1 MSDVDSIPNID
12 AIFVVRFDTRRGNV
26 LEWSNAVPGIRLDGV
41 EYSALPSGLHSS
53 RQDVIYF
60 CLDGCIGVAVFVN
73 EPTDSMEH
81 RGARM
86 VSVGVLVKPSSE
98 TGRCGQV
105 WRHASFLESR
115 ARYHVVEDTDTSDLS
130 DYFGRHK
137 TSPHVPGPASSSSSK
152 RDSYRAMNLRRISR
166 SFTLSEPLQG
176 TQTAM
181 MGYQESQEAEDIPAS
196 HPSQHF
202 LELIQT
208 MGPAVSILWKAAL
221 LKKRILIYTPP
232 PIEAA
237 CLAVY
242 NICLMASVPFGVTSA
257 SPIRSSERIQPLF
270 CVGIHDIDTLVAVR
284 GGYVACTTD
293 KLFLFKPQLYDVL
306 VDLSAL
312 NVQARYSTHKMAHPK
327 IKLVKMVREEQSLL
341 DIGPHFVDRRRYYT
355 LLQHLGRYRR
365 QQEWAHRRLFA
376 DTASLATEQDY
387 DISTSFQEPQPQHP
401 EQYKGGTA
409 ASGFNISDM
418 LRKMVTGGW
427 WWWYGDDDADEDD
440 YERLIPNKDTQS
452 PALYTQNE
460 DSSLSGACLEV
471 IQTQAHGNM
480 DTEAIRFFH
489 NCTRTLLSDLGR
501 LISYKTTTA
510 IFAEADAEED
520 GSSQKIAI
528 SREDIHLL
536 GLDPSKDGDFV
547 RDLARVYFDTT
558 IMLPDQ
564 SLCCAWCCCIP
575 GRV

>member
-1 MSDVDSIPNID
+1 MSDDDSIPSID
-12 AIFVVRFDTRRGNV
+12 AIFVARFDTRRGNA

-53 RQDVIYF
+53 SKDVIYF

-105 WRHASFLESR
+105 WRHVSFLENR
-115 ARYHVVEDTDTSDLS
+115 ARHHVIGDADTSDLS
-130 DYFGRHK
+130 DYFGRHRAP
-137 TSPHVPGPASSSSSK
+137 PHVPGPSSPSSSK

-166 SFTLSEPLQG
+166 SFTLSEPLQA
-176 TQTAM
+176 TQTTM
-181 MGYQESQEAEDIPAS
+181 MGFQGSQEAEDIPAS

-202 LELIQT
+202 LELVQT
-208 MGPAVSILWKAAL
+208 MGPAVSVLWKAAL

-270 CVGIHDIDTLVAVR
+270 CVGIHDIDVLMAFR

-293 KLFLFKPQLYDVL
+293 KLFLFKPQLYDVF
-306 VDLSAL
+306 VDLSAST
-312 NVQARYSTHKMAHPK
+312 VQETYSTHKVAHPK
-327 IKLVKMVREEQSLL
+327 IKVVGMVREEQGLL
-341 DIGPHFVDRRRYYT
+341 DVGLHFADRRRYYT

-376 DTASLATEQDY
+376 DTASSATEQDY
-387 DISTSFQEPQPQHP
+387 DASTSFQGSQHP
-401 EQYKGGTA
+401 EQCKGGTA
-409 ASGFNISDM
+409 AANGFNISDM
-418 LRKMVTGGW
+418 LRKMITGGW

-440 YERLIPNKDTQS
+440 YERLIPNKDAQDS
-452 PALYTQNE
+452 ALDTQNE
-460 DSSLSGACLEV
+460 GPSLSGACLQV
-471 IQTQAHGNM
+471 LQTQAHGNM

-489 NCTRTLLSDLGR
+489 NCTRTLLSDLGG
-501 LISYKTTTA
+501 LISYKATTA
-510 IFAEADAEED
+510 IFAETEAGED
-520 GSSQKIAI
+520 GPNQKIAI

-536 GLDPSKDGDFV
+536 GLDPSRDSDFV
-547 RDLARVYFDTT
+547 RDLARVLLQTGLRGET
-558 IMLPDQ
+558 
-564 SLCCAWCCCIP
+564 
-575 GRV
+575 V